1 MVLVL
6 TAAPAGLR
14 GELTKWLMEINPGVF
29 VGNPSRRIREDLWER
44 TKEAIQDGR
53 AVLVYSSNGE
63 QRLKFDVHRHP
74 WQPVDLEGLTLIQR
88 PLTGGQKATRRKG
101 WSKARAQRRSRRPS
115 WRSQFD

>member
-29 VGNPSRRIREDLWER
+29 VGNPSRRIRDDLWER

-63 QRLKFDVHRHP
+63 QR
-74 WQPVDLEGLTLIQR
+74 
-88 PLTGGQKATRRKG
+88 
-101 WSKARAQRRSRRPS
+101 
-115 WRSQFD
+115 